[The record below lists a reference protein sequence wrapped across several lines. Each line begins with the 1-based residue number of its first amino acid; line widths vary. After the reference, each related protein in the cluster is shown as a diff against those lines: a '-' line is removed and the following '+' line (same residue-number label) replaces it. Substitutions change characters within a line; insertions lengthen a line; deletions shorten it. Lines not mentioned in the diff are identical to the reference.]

1 MAEIKLDAYIVAGV
15 VGISAGGL
23 LLVRSYRTFRSV
35 SYWNTIGMLTVGG
48 LLVAG
53 GVRAFTM
60 KGSKDTEAAKKQIKE
75 EVTEAI
81 TAAGSATEVAAAEFT
96 EKQRERLAKKGHA
109 LPDGSFP
116 IRNKE
121 DLKNAVQSWGR
132 AKKSNRAKAKKFIKM
147 RAKQL
152 GASDLIPQNW

>member
-1 MAEIKLDAYIVAGV
+1 MDNIKSIISNAAASGFNKLKEKYNYELDCVEIQLPKQEEHGDYSTPTSLKL
-15 VGISAGGL
+15 
-23 LLVRSYRTFRSV
+23 
-35 SYWNTIGMLTVGG
+35 
-48 LLVAG
+48 
-53 GVRAFTM
+53 
-60 KGSKDTEAAKKQIKE
+60 AKQYKLNPIELSE

-81 TAAGSATEVAAAEFT
+81 TAAGSATEVAAAEFS

-116 IRNKE
+116 IRNKQ